1 MVFQR
6 VHFWSRYYPKGTELS
21 SCVDGF
27 RDGPFTQAHPVEFSN
42 LQSKTQPRSGGR
54 MLPNAAETFT
64 IIKESALEELLLLL
78 SESNALSEGQGHLT
92 GIEYCFLADGMLGQL
107 PRCYF

>member
-6 VHFWSRYYPKGTELS
+6 VHFGSRYYPKGTELS
-21 SCVDGF
+21 SCADGF

-54 MLPNAAETFT
+54 MLRNAAETFT
-64 IIKESALEELLLLL
+64 IIKESALMN
-78 SESNALSEGQGHLT
+78 SFCYFQN
-92 GIEYCFLADGMLGQL
+92 QL
-107 PRCYF
+107 P